1 MSYSKET
8 FKRKSKND
16 LYLIKWEDS
25 YGKTYIV
32 AITNDLDKW
41 LELNNSERQES
52 EQEELDMFNIE
63 QIETHLF
70 EEIK

>member
-1 MSYSKET
+1 MSKE
-8 FKRKSKND
+8 KISEHKD
-16 LYLIKWEDS
+16 LHLIKWEDS

-70 EEIK
+70 DGGKNE